1 MSAVPR
7 VAFVDVRIHSL
18 AAMARALGSSQ
29 RLLPMLEI
37 AAEEALRAL
46 DAASVSVSKV
56 VPGTGTL
63 RTLINTGTLGPG
75 EERWPEHEE
84 YQLSDFA
91 KLRSIVGD
99 LRTWTTSVSDPL
111 ADPQEIAL
119 LRSLAKAF
127 LDGLARRGRR
137 RAVGRAVRHPRATA
151 TTSSNRADT
160 AYLEALSAILAGAVS
175 RALHVEALER
185 LAFYDPLTGLA
196 NRRALDEAADRV
208 FEPLPDGTRRPV
220 TVVALDVNGLKAS
233 TTRWATPRV
242 TGSSCRLRATL
253 SHHFKPIDGSLVA
266 RVGGD
271 EFSVLVPGSSP
282 EDVRAAADAACAAVL
297 RLPWGSGISCGVA
310 STVGSSWDRPQQLF
324 QAADQAQY
332 RAKKSRQAS
341 AVVATP
347 DP

>member
-7 VAFVDVRIHSL
+7 VAFVDARIHSL

-46 DAASVSVSKV
+46 DAASVSISKV

-63 RTLINTGTLGPG
+63 RTLINTGALGPG

-91 KLRSIVGD
+91 KLRSVVGD
-99 LRTWTTSVSDPL
+99 LRTWTTSASDPF
-111 ADPQEIAL
+111 ADPQEISL
-119 LRSLAKAF
+119 LRSLDKGSSMASPVVV
-127 LDGLARRGRR
+127 DGALWGELYATRGL
-137 RAVGRAVRHPRATA
+137 GDDEFD
-151 TTSSNRADT
+151 SGDT

-196 NRRALDEAADRV
+196 NRRALDEAAARV
-208 FEPLPDGTRRPV
+208 FEPRPDGTRRPV
-220 TVVALDVNGLKAS
+220 TVVALDVNGLKAVNDS
-233 TTRWATPRV
+233 LGHAE
-242 TGSSCRLRATL
+242 GDRLLVSVAATL
-253 SHHFKPIDGSLVA
+253 SHHFKRIDGSLIA

-271 EFSVLVPGSSP
+271 EFSVLVPGSSL
-282 EDVRAAADAACAAVL
+282 ERVRAAADEACAAVL
-297 RLPWGSGISCGVA
+297 RLPWSSGVSCGVA
-310 STVGSSWDRPQQLF
+310 STVGSSWDHPQQLF

-332 RAKKSRQAS
+332 RAKKARETT

-347 DP
+347 DG

>member
-1 MSAVPR
+1 MPR

-91 KLRSIVGD
+91 KLRSVVGD
-99 LRTWTTSVSDPL
+99 LRTWTTSVSDPF

-119 LRSLAKAF
+119 LRSLAKGSSMASPVVV
-127 LDGLARRGRR
+127 DGALWGELY
-137 RAVGRAVRHPRATA
+137 AT
-151 TTSSNRADT
+151 RDYGDDEFEPGDT

-196 NRRALDEAADRV
+196 NRRALDEAAERV

-220 TVVALDVNGLKAS
+220 TVVALDVNGLKAVNDS
-233 TTRWATPRV
+233 LGHAE
-242 TGSSCRLRATL
+242 GDRLLVSVAATL

-282 EDVRAAADAACAAVL
+282 EDARAAADAACAAVL
-297 RLPWGSGISCGVA
+297 RLPWSSGISCGLA
-310 STVGSSWDRPQQLF
+310 STVGSSWDRPHQLF